1 VVPATAGILARW
13 GRKGLL
19 EKDLVLD
26 IVERLG
32 KLVEEKPSAEV
43 IYTRQDDCYLP
54 SKSGPQQTDMC
65 VSCCVRFG
73 V

>member
-1 VVPATAGILARW
+1 MIDAGHGWDLGTV

-32 KLVEEKPSAEV
+32 KLVEEKPGAEV

-54 SKSGPQQTDMC
+54 SKSAPQ
-65 VSCCVRFG
+65 
-73 V
+73 